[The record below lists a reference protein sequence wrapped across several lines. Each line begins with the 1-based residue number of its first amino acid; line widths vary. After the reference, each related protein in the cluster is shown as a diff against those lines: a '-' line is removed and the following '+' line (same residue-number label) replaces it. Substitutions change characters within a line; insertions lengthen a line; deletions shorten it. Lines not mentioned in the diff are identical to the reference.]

1 MIIDV
6 GCGKSHSNAMEG
18 ENTFFFA
25 NEAQNKNEKKNNSA
39 IMNKSQETENIE
51 FSFFVAVAVVLC
63 VCV

>member
-1 MIIDV
+1 
-6 GCGKSHSNAMEG
+6 MEG

-63 VCV
+63 VCVCSSWYYNAK